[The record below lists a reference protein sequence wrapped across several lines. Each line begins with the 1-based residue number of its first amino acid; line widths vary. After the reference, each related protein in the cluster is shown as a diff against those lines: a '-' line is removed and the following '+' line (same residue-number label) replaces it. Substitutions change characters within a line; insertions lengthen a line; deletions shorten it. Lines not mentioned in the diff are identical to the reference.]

1 MPTPLPK
8 EKLNTGNMLAWV
20 GFLAGLFLLILS
32 GLALALALTSMKE
45 WLESTWGITFPTPL
59 PVPFWWGM
67 LGLGV
72 GLLLLYFL
80 KLRRQRITVSST
92 FLWKKSIEDLHVNSL
107 FQWLKKDFL
116 LLLQLLGLAGL
127 AYSLAAPTT
136 YSEARGR
143 HFIFLVDNSASMA
156 ATDVA
161 PNRLEQAKT
170 KVKERIEA
178 MDSSDQ
184 AMVILF
190 NEDAQILQ
198 SYTNR
203 KPDLKA
209 AVDRIPQTQRITRLT
224 AALELAEGQAN
235 PRRSAEEGEVELRQE
250 ATDAKMARSLGTP
263 EGIQTDVI
271 IFSDGRFPDVN
282 NFALG
287 KLRPSL
293 VAIGGEANNV
303 GITWANLKRDENRP
317 DLFEV
322 TVRVQNFGKEA
333 IKQGLSLQIET
344 FAYGDRQDV
353 QLKRLQMGALTRQER
368 DSTSSE
374 GVKYKQMIDLPGGT
388 EPEPLIT
395 FTVKDPGQGYLKIV
409 LLDTDKNT
417 TWSDALASDNVAWL
431 AITPVRKARILRCG
445 PGNEILDAYFT
456 AAGSKE
462 RAIITT
468 IDGSD
473 LTEKNEVYKQAVQ
486 TEAFDLVIFD
496 RVAPANAEL
505 MPQANT
511 FFIGNCPP
519 FTGGTWNDLPTLKKL
534 FVKDYRIAHPLF
546 NGIETLQGMTV
557 DEARAMPLE
566 ARPKRASA
574 LIESQREPLLWSFG
588 RERYNDLVMM
598 FPLVVGQ
605 QGNVWNTN
613 WPRQPA
619 GTLPLFLDNVV
630 LQLGRYQEIESPIKP
645 GVNKMLSTSSTT
657 KEVTVRRVE
666 PNESQPTKL
675 TRRQGQ
681 ELVFG
686 DTDQVGLYEANM
698 GERQP
703 FRFSVNLF
711 DQEESNIAIRDS
723 VRIGYDTVSN
733 ERAPVKTR
741 RELWQWFAALAL
753 GALLVEWIL
762 YVQRIRV

>member
-1 MPTPLPK
+1 MPNPIPK
-8 EKLNTGNMLAWV
+8 EKLSTGNVLAWV

-32 GLALALALTSMKE
+32 GVALALALTNLRE
-45 WLESTWGITFPTPL
+45 WLETTWGITFPTPL
-59 PVPFWWGM
+59 PVPFWWAM

-72 GLLLLYFL
+72 VLLLLYFL
-80 KLRRQRITVSST
+80 KLRRQRMTVSST

-107 FQWLKKDFL
+107 FQWLKKNFL

-136 YSEARGR
+136 HSEARGR
-143 HFIFLVDNSASMA
+143 HFIFLIDNSASMA
-156 ATDVA
+156 ATDV
-161 PNRLEQAKT
+161 PPSRLEVAKT
-170 KVKERIEA
+170 KVKEHIDA
-178 MDSSDQ
+178 MDTSDQ

-190 NEDAQILQ
+190 NEAAQILQ

-203 KPDLKA
+203 KSDLKA
-209 AVDRIPQTQRITRLT
+209 AVDRIPQTQRITRLQ

-235 PRRSAEEGEVELRQE
+235 PRRSAEEGVVELIN
-250 ATDAKMARSLGTP
+250 DKSDKMARTLGTP
-263 EGIQTDVI
+263 EGVQTDVL
-271 IFSDGRFPDVN
+271 IFSDGRFPDVT

-293 VAIGGEANNV
+293 IAIGGEANNV

-353 QLKRLQMGALTRQER
+353 QLKWLQLGGRTRQER
-368 DSTSSE
+368 DSTTSE
-374 GVKYKQMIDLPGGT
+374 GVKYKQMIDLPGSS

-395 FTVKDPGQGYLKIV
+395 FTVKDPGQGFLKV
-409 LLDTDKNT
+409 TLLDTDKNAV
-417 TWSDALASDNVAWL
+417 WSDALASDNVAWL
-431 AITPVRKARILRCG
+431 AITPVHKARILRCG
-445 PGNEILDAYFT
+445 PGNEILDAYFS

-462 RAIITT
+462 RAIITS
-468 IDGSD
+468 IDGTD

-496 RVAPANAEL
+496 RVAPATVEL

-519 FTGGTWNDLPTLKKL
+519 FQGGTWNDLPTLKKL
-534 FVKDYRIAHPLF
+534 FVKEFRGTHAIFA
-546 NGIETLQGMTV
+546 GIETLQGMTV

-630 LQLGRYQEIESPIKP
+630 LQLGRYQEIENPIKP
-645 GVNKMLSTSSTT
+645 GVNKMLSPGSAT
-657 KEVTVRRVE
+657 KDVTVKRVE
-666 PNESQPTKL
+666 PSESQPTKL
-675 TRRQGQ
+675 TRHLGQ
-681 ELVFG
+681 DLVYG
-686 DTDQVGLYEANM
+686 DTDQVGLYEANL

-711 DQEESNIAIRDS
+711 DQEESNIAIRDT
-723 VRIGYDTVSN
+723 VRIGYDTVNS
-733 ERAPVKTR
+733 ERAPVKAR
-741 RELWQWFAALAL
+741 RELWQWFAGLALA
-753 GALLVEWIL
+753 ALLLEWVL

>member
-1 MPTPLPK
+1 MTKIPTTN
-8 EKLNTGNMLAWV
+8 EKKDAGTMLGWV

-32 GLALALALTSMKE
+32 GAALALALTNLRE
-45 WLESTWGITFPTPL
+45 WLETSWGITFPTPL
-59 PVPFWWGM
+59 PVPYWWGM

-72 GLLLLYFL
+72 VLLLLYFL
-80 KLRRQRITVSST
+80 KLRRQRMTVSST

-107 FQWLKKDFL
+107 FQWLKKNFL
-116 LLLQLLGLAGL
+116 LLLQLLGLVGL

-136 YSEARGR
+136 HSDARGR
-143 HFIFLVDNSASMA
+143 HFIFMIDNSASMA
-156 ATDVA
+156 AIDVA
-161 PNRLEQAKT
+161 PSRLESAKL

-178 MDSSDQ
+178 MDTSDQ

-209 AVDRIPQTQRITRLT
+209 AIDRIPQTQRTTRLQ
-224 AALELAEGQAN
+224 AALDLAEGQAN
-235 PRRSAEEGEVELRQE
+235 PRRSAEEGVIEQITEGSN
-250 ATDAKMARSLGTP
+250 KMPRSMGKP
-263 EGIQTDVI
+263 EGIATEVL

-282 NFALG
+282 NYALG
-287 KLRPSL
+287 NLRPSL
-293 VAIGGEANNV
+293 ISIGADSNNV
-303 GITWANLKRDENRP
+303 GITWANLKREEQHP
-317 DLFEV
+317 DQFEV

-333 IKQGLSLQIET
+333 IKQGLSLQLET

-353 QLKRLQMGALTRQER
+353 QLKRLQLGGCTRQER
-368 DSTSSE
+368 DSVTTE
-374 GVKYKQMIDLPGGT
+374 GVKYKQLIDLPGVT
-388 EPEPLIT
+388 EPEPLIV
-395 FTVKDPGQGYLKIV
+395 FTAKDPGQGYLKIT
-409 LLDTDKNT
+409 LLNTDTGS
-417 TWSDALASDNVAWL
+417 TWTDSLASDNTAWL
-431 AITPVRKARILRCG
+431 AITPVRKARILRAG
-445 PGNEILDAYFT
+445 PANEILDAYFK
-456 AAGSKE
+456 ASGSKD
-462 RAIITT
+462 RAVITS
-468 IDGSD
+468 IDGAD

-496 RVAPANAEL
+496 RVAPVSVEL

-511 FFIGNCPP
+511 FFLGNCPP
-519 FTGGTWNDLPTLKKL
+519 FAGGSWNDLPTLKKL
-534 FVKDYRIAHPLF
+534 FVKEFRTGHSLF

-574 LIESQREPLLWSFG
+574 LIESQREPLLWIFG
-588 RERYNDLVMM
+588 RERYNDLVLT
-598 FPLVVGQ
+598 FPLVLGQ

-630 LQLGRYQEIESPIKP
+630 LQLGRYQEIEHPIKP
-645 GVNKMLSTSSTT
+645 GVNKVLTPGATT
-657 KEVTVRRVE
+657 QEVTVKRVE
-666 PNESQPTKL
+666 PTVSTPTKL

-681 ELVFG
+681 DLIYG
-686 DTDQVGLYEANM
+686 DTDQAGLYEANL

-711 DQEESNIAIRDS
+711 DQDESNIAIRDTI
-723 VRIGYDTVSN
+723 RIGYETVNS

-741 RELWQWFAALAL
+741 RELWQWFAGLALA
-753 GALLVEWIL
+753 ALLLEWLL
-762 YVQRIRV
+762 YIQRIRV